1 MSPAGPADRPVAD
14 PITLATVWHG
24 FQTTCREMRHMMV
37 RTAQSFLMSQLKDLS
52 VGVWKADGSTIA
64 MPEGLLDQ
72 FLGTRFAIEHIRSH
86 FGDDLAPGDVILTND
101 PYHGG
106 HAPHLPDWGYIRP
119 IFHENELILFTLVRG
134 HVMDTGGSFPGGYFP
149 NGYDIHAE
157 GLCIPPTKVI
167 EAGVERRDIID
178 LIFNNVRFRD
188 EMEVDTKAMV
198 ATTVFA
204 ERRVQDMISRY
215 GVDVVLGCVDEM
227 IDRTERA
234 VREEIRSIPDGIYEG
249 ASATDDD
256 GTVLDEPVWV
266 RLKATVEGDRMT
278 LDFSDSDA
286 QRPGFVNRIFAATYG
301 TAIGSAILLMDPAL
315 ADFHNEGSLR
325 PIEVIAPVGSVLNC
339 EYPATVGGSPV
350 AVGEQIT
357 EAVTEA
363 LSKARPERALA
374 PWGKHRGDYTSGTD
388 ARNGRPYVRTSFD
401 YDGSAGAVAG
411 YDGATGPAS
420 FGCLGSVMRGNVEE
434 AEVRFPWTVTRLEVV
449 PDFMGAG
456 RWRGGGGVDWRAV
469 NLGGPARMA
478 TGSSDGDE
486 MVPAGVLGGH
496 DCPPSR
502 TFIRRGG
509 ELIRVKP
516 HRMQPLEHGD
526 EVIKLSS
533 GGAGIGEPIEREPE
547 AVRRDVINEFITV
560 EAARR
565 IYGVV
570 IDPETFAVDEAA
582 TADVR
587 GGELGT
593 VQVAIDEDALTVG
606 LTEASGDKGKAIQTQ
621 EEPT

>member
-1 MSPAGPADRPVAD
+1 
-14 PITLATVWHG
+14 
-24 FQTTCREMRHMMV
+24 
-37 RTAQSFLMSQLKDLS
+37 
-52 VGVWKADGSTIA
+52 
-64 MPEGLLDQ
+64 
-72 FLGTRFAIEHIRSH
+72 
-86 FGDDLAPGDVILTND
+86 
-101 PYHGG
+101 
-106 HAPHLPDWGYIRP
+106 
-119 IFHENELILFTLVRG
+119 
-134 HVMDTGGSFPGGYFP
+134 
-149 NGYDIHAE
+149 
-157 GLCIPPTKVI
+157 
-167 EAGVERRDIID
+167 
-178 LIFNNVRFRD
+178 
-188 EMEVDTKAMV
+188 
-198 ATTVFA
+198 
-204 ERRVQDMISRY
+204 
-215 GVDVVLGCVDEM
+215 M

-234 VREEIRSIPDGIYEG
+234 VREEIRSIPDGTYHG

-266 RLKATVEGDRMT
+266 RLEAMIEGDEMT
-278 LDFSDSDA
+278 LDFSESDA

-301 TAIGSAILLMDPAL
+301 NAVGSAILLMDPAL

-388 ARNGRPYVRTSFD
+388 TRNGRPYVRTSFD

-469 NLGGPARMA
+469 NQGGSARMA

-486 MVPAGVLGGH
+486 MLPAGVLGGH

-502 TFIRRGG
+502 TFIRRGD

-516 HRMQPLEHGD
+516 HRMQPLEQGD
-526 EVIKLSS
+526 EVIKLS
-533 GGAGIGEPIEREPE
+533 EPE
-547 AVRRDVINEFITV
+547 AVLRDVVNEFITV
-560 EAARR
+560 EAAER
-565 IYGVV
+565 IYGVA
-570 IDPETFAVDEAA
+570 IDPETMTVDPKA
-582 TADVR
+582 TE
-587 GGELGT
+587 ELRRKQLEP
-593 VQVAIDEDALTVG
+593 VEVAIDERELTVG
-606 LTEASGDKGKAIQTQ
+606 LTEGDSDTGK
-621 EEPT
+621 ES

>member
-1 MSPAGPADRPVAD
+1 MSGAEHSGGAD

-24 FQTTCREMRHMMV
+24 FQTVCREMRHMME

-52 VGVWKADGSTIA
+52 VGIWKADGSTVA

-72 FLGTRFAIEHIRSH
+72 FLGTRFAIEHIRSQ
-86 FGDDLAPGDVILTND
+86 FGDDLHPGDVILTND

-106 HAPHLPDWGYIRP
+106 HAPHLPDWGFIRP
-119 IFHENELILFTLVRG
+119 IFHRDELIFFTLVRG

-149 NGYDIHAE
+149 DGYDIHAE
-157 GLCIPPTKVI
+157 GICIPPTRVI
-167 EAGVERRDIID
+167 ERGEERRDVLE
-178 LIFNNVRFRD
+178 LIFNNVRFRE
-188 EMEVDTKAMV
+188 EMEVDCQAMI
-198 ATTVFA
+198 ATTAFA
-204 ERRVQDMISRY
+204 ERRVHEAIDRY
-215 GVDVVLGCVDEM
+215 GVETVLSCVDEM
-227 IDRTERA
+227 INRTERA
-234 VREEIRSIPDGIYEG
+234 VRAEIASIPDGTYYG

-266 RLKATVEGDRMT
+266 RVAVTIEGDEMV

-286 QRPGFVNRIFAATYG
+286 QRPGFVNRVWAATYG
-301 TAIGSAILLMDPAL
+301 NAVGSAILQMDPAL
-315 ADFHNEGSLR
+315 ADYHNEGSLR
-325 PIEVIAPVGSVLNC
+325 PITVIAPVGSVLNC

-363 LSKARPERALA
+363 LSYARPGRAMA

-388 ARNGRPYVRTSFD
+388 NRNGRPYVRTSFD
-401 YDGSAGAVAG
+401 YDGSAGAVSG

-420 FGCLGSVMRGNVEE
+420 FGCLGTVMRGNVEE
-434 AEVRFPWTVTRLEVV
+434 AEVRFPWKVIQLEVV

-486 MVPAGVLGGH
+486 MVPSGVLGGH

-502 TFIRRGG
+502 TFVQRG
-509 ELIRVKP
+509 EDLIRVKP
-516 HRMQPLEHGD
+516 HRMQELRTGD
-526 EVIKLSS
+526 VVIKLSS
-533 GGAGIGEPIEREPE
+533 GGAGIGDPAERDPE
-547 AVRRDVINEFITV
+547 AVCRDVIDEFITV

-570 IDPETFAVDEAA
+570 IDPETLTVDSEA
-582 TADVR
+582 TA
-587 GGELGT
+587 ELRRSELEP
-593 VQVAIDEDALTVG
+593 VEIAIDEQALTVG
-606 LTEASGDKGKAIQTQ
+606 LTESSDDRRKAI
-621 EEPT
+621 

>member
-1 MSPAGPADRPVAD
+1 MSGGQD
-14 PITLATVWHG
+14 PITLATVWHS
-24 FQTTCREMRHMMV
+24 FQTICREMRHMME

-52 VGVWKADGSTIA
+52 VGVWKADGSTVA

-72 FLGTRFAIEHIRSH
+72 FLGTRFAIDHIRSH

-106 HAPHLPDWGYIRP
+106 HAPHLPDWGFIRP
-119 IFHENELILFTLVRG
+119 IFHEGELVFFTLVRG

-157 GLCIPPTKVI
+157 GMCIPPTKVV
-167 EAGVERRDIID
+167 EGGTERRDVLE
-178 LIFNNVRFRD
+178 LIFNNVRFRE
-188 EMEVDTKAMV
+188 EMEVDCEAMI
-198 ATTVFA
+198 ATTAFA
-204 ERRVQDMISRY
+204 ERRVHEVIGRY
-215 GVDVVLGCVDEM
+215 GADVVLGCVDEM

-234 VREEIRSIPDGIYEG
+234 VRAEIASIPDGTYHG

-266 RLKATVEGDRMT
+266 RVAARIHGDQLT
-278 LDFSDSDA
+278 LDFTDSDA
-286 QRPGFVNRIFAATYG
+286 QRPGFVNRVFAATYG
-301 TAIGSAILLMDPAL
+301 TAVGSAILLMDPAL
-315 ADFHNEGSLR
+315 ADYHNEGSLR

-363 LSKARPERALA
+363 LSAARPERAMA

-388 ARNGRPYVRTSFD
+388 TRTGRPYVRTSFD
-401 YDGSAGAVAG
+401 YDGSAGALAG
-411 YDGATGPAS
+411 FDGATGPAS

-434 AEVRFPWTVTRLEVV
+434 AEVRFPWQVTRLEVV

-486 MVPAGVLGGH
+486 MLPSGVLGGDH
-496 DCPPSR
+496 CPPSR
-502 TFIRRGG
+502 TFVRRGQ

-516 HRMQPLEHGD
+516 HRMQELEPGD
-526 EVIKLSS
+526 EVVKLSS
-533 GGAGIGEPIEREPE
+533 GGAGVGDPRQRDPER
-547 AVRRDVINEFITV
+547 VRADVVDELVSV
-560 EAARR
+560 EAAER
-565 IYGVV
+565 IYGVALDPATLEIDRERTDELRSGEAEEVEIV
-570 IDPETFAVDEAA
+570 IDEK
-582 TADVR
+582 R
-587 GGELGT
+587 
-593 VQVAIDEDALTVG
+593 LTVG
-606 LTEASGDKGKAIQTQ
+606 LSARAEPGQ
-621 EEPT
+621 EEAT

>member
-1 MSPAGPADRPVAD
+1 MSGPD
-14 PITLATVWHG
+14 PITVATVWHS
-24 FQTTCREMRHMMV
+24 FQTICREMRHMMT

-52 VGVWKADGSTIA
+52 VGVWKADGSTVA

-72 FLGTRFAIEHIRSH
+72 FLGTRFAIDHIRTT

-106 HAPHLPDWGYIRP
+106 HAPHLPDWGFIRP
-119 IFHENELILFTLVRG
+119 IFRDGELVFFTLVRG

-157 GLCIPPTKVI
+157 GLCIPPTKI
-167 EAGVERRDIID
+167 IAAGTERRDLLE
-178 LIFNNVRFRD
+178 LIFNNVRFRE
-188 EMEVDTKAMV
+188 EMEVDVEAMI
-198 ATTVFA
+198 ATTAFA
-204 ERRVQDMISRY
+204 ERRVNEVIDRY
-215 GVDVVLGCVDEM
+215 GAATVLACVDEM

-234 VREEIRSIPDGIYEG
+234 VRAEIASIPDGTYEG

-266 RLKATVEGDRMT
+266 RVAARVEGDELT
-278 LDFSDSDA
+278 LDFSESDA
-286 QRPGFVNRIFAATYG
+286 QRPGFVNRVWAATYG
-301 TAIGSAILLMDPAL
+301 TAVGSAILLMDPAL
-315 ADFHNEGSLR
+315 ADYHNEGSLR

-363 LSKARPERALA
+363 ISKARPERAMA

-388 ARNGRPYVRTSFD
+388 TRTGRPYVRTSFD
-401 YDGSAGAVAG
+401 YDGSAGALAG
-411 YDGATGPAS
+411 FDGATGPAS

-434 AEVRFPWTVTRLEVV
+434 AEVRFPWRVDRLEVL

-456 RWRGGGGVDWRAV
+456 KWRGGGGVDWRAV
-469 NLGGPARMA
+469 NLGGLARMA

-486 MVPAGVLGGH
+486 MLPSGVLGGRS
-496 DCPPSR
+496 CPPSR
-502 TFIRRGG
+502 TFVRRGD

-516 HRMQPLEHGD
+516 HRMQQLEPGD
-526 EVIKLSS
+526 EVVKLSS
-533 GGAGIGEPIEREPE
+533 GGAGVGDPRERDPE
-547 AVRRDVINEFITV
+547 SVRADVVDEMVTV
-560 EAARR
+560 DAAER
-565 IYGVV
+565 IYGVALDPDTLEIDRERTEELRRIEPEPVDVV
-570 IDPETFAVDEAA
+570 IDEE
-582 TADVR
+582 R
-587 GGELGT
+587 
-593 VQVAIDEDALTVG
+593 LTVG
-606 LTEASGDKGKAIQTQ
+606 LSRRGGPR
-621 EEPT
+621 EEDSR

>member
-1 MSPAGPADRPVAD
+1 MSDRGID
-14 PITLATVWHG
+14 PITLATVWHA
-24 FQTTCREMRHMMV
+24 FQTTCREMRHMME
-37 RTAQSFLMSQLKDLS
+37 RTAQSFLMSQLHDLS
-52 VGVWKADGSTIA
+52 VGIWKADGSTIA

-86 FGDDLAPGDVILTND
+86 FGDDLHPGDVILTND

-106 HAPHLPDWGYIRP
+106 HAPHLPDWGFIRP
-119 IFHENELILFTLVRG
+119 IFCEDELILFTLVRG

-157 GLCIPPTKVI
+157 GLSIPPTKVI
-167 EAGVERRDIID
+167 DRGTERRDVLE

-188 EMEVDTKAMV
+188 EMEVDCQAMI
-198 ATTVFA
+198 ATTGFA
-204 ERRVQDMISRY
+204 ERRAHELIDRY
-215 GVDVVLGCVDEM
+215 GAGTVLGCVDEM
-227 IDRTERA
+227 IERTERA
-234 VREEIRSIPDGIYEG
+234 VRAEIESIPDGTYHGE
-249 ASATDDD
+249 SATDDD

-266 RLKATVEGDRMT
+266 RVAVTIRGDEMV
-278 LDFSDSDA
+278 LDFSESDA
-286 QRPGFVNRIFAATYG
+286 QRPGFVNRVWAATYG
-301 TAIGSAILLMDPAL
+301 TAVGSAILQMDPAL

-325 PIEVIAPVGSVLNC
+325 PITVVAPVGSVLNC

-357 EAVTEA
+357 ESVTEA
-363 LSKARPERALA
+363 LSYARPERALA

-388 ARNGRPYVRTSFD
+388 TRTGRPYVRTTFD

-434 AEVRFPWTVTRLEVV
+434 AEVRFPWRVLKLEVV

-456 RWRGGGGVDWRAV
+456 RWRGGGGVDWRAR
-469 NLGGPARMA
+469 NDGGPARMA

-486 MVPAGVLGGH
+486 MVPSGVLGGR

-502 TFIRRGG
+502 TFVQRGE

-516 HRMQPLEHGD
+516 HRMQELEHGD
-526 EVIKLSS
+526 VVIKLSS
-533 GGAGIGEPIEREPE
+533 GGAGIGDPSERDPE
-547 AVRRDVINEFITV
+547 AVREDVANEMVSV
-560 EAARR
+560 EAAER
-565 IYGVV
+565 IYRVA
-570 IDPETFAVDEAA
+570 IDPETGGLDRKR
-582 TADVR
+582 TADLR
-587 GGELGT
+587 AEPAEP
-593 VQVAIDEDALTVG
+593 VQITIDEERLAVRLRPAG
-606 LTEASGDKGKAIQTQ
+606 HR
-621 EEPT
+621 

>member
-1 MSPAGPADRPVAD
+1 MSGPQRTDGNGAD

-24 FQTTCREMRHMMV
+24 FQTICREMRHMME
-37 RTAQSFLMSQLKDLS
+37 RTAQSFLMSQLHDLS
-52 VGVWKADGSTIA
+52 VGIWKADGSTVA

-72 FLGTRFAIEHIRSH
+72 FLGTRFAIEHIRSQ
-86 FGDDLAPGDVILTND
+86 FGDDLHPGDVILTND

-106 HAPHLPDWGYIRP
+106 HAPHLPDWGFIRP
-119 IFHENELILFTLVRG
+119 IFHQEELIFFTLVRG

-149 NGYDIHAE
+149 DGYDIHAE
-157 GLCIPPTKVI
+157 GMCIPPTRVI
-167 EAGVERRDIID
+167 ERGEERRDV
-178 LIFNNVRFRD
+178 LELVFNNVRFRE
-188 EMEVDTKAMV
+188 EMEVDCQAMI
-198 ATTVFA
+198 ATTAFA
-204 ERRVQDMISRY
+204 DRRVHEVIDRY
-215 GVDVVLGCVDEM
+215 GADTVLACVDEM

-234 VREEIRSIPDGIYEG
+234 VRAEIGSIPDGTYQG

-256 GTVLDEPVWV
+256 GTVLDEAVWV
-266 RLKATVEGDRMT
+266 RVSVTIEGDEMV
-278 LDFSDSDA
+278 LDFTDSDD
-286 QRPGFVNRIFAATYG
+286 QRPGFVNRVWAATYG
-301 TAIGSAILLMDPAL
+301 TAVGSAILLMDPAL
-315 ADFHNEGSLR
+315 ADYHNEGSLR
-325 PIEVIAPVGSVLNC
+325 PIRVIAPVGSVLNC

-388 ARNGRPYVRTSFD
+388 SRNGRPYVRTSFD

-434 AEVRFPWTVTRLEVV
+434 AEVRFPWKVIQLQVV

-486 MVPAGVLGGH
+486 MVPSGVLGGH

-502 TFIRRGG
+502 TFVQRGE

-516 HRMQPLEHGD
+516 HRMQDLRTGD
-526 EVIKLSS
+526 VVIKLSS
-533 GGAGIGEPIEREPE
+533 GGAGIGDPAERDPE
-547 AVRRDVINEFITV
+547 AVREDVVNEFV
-560 EAARR
+560 SLEAAER
-565 IYGVV
+565 IYRVALDPGTLE
-570 IDPETFAVDEAA
+570 IDHDRTAALRSESPEPVAVAVDE
-582 TADVR
+582 R
-587 GGELGT
+587 E
-593 VQVAIDEDALTVG
+593 LTVG
-606 LTEASGDKGKAIQTQ
+606 LVPGEHREG
-621 EEPT
+621 PT

>member
-1 MSPAGPADRPVAD
+1 MSERDRTGSDVD

-24 FQTTCREMRHMMV
+24 FQTTCREMRHMMA
-37 RTAQSFLMSQLKDLS
+37 RTAQSFLMSQLRDLS
-52 VGVWKADGSTIA
+52 VGLWKADGSTIA

-86 FGDDLAPGDVILTND
+86 FGDDLNPGDVILTND

-106 HAPHLPDWGYIRP
+106 HAPHLPDWGFIRP
-119 IFHENELILFTLVRG
+119 IFSEGELAFFTLCRG

-167 EAGVERRDIID
+167 EGGEERRDVLE
-178 LIFNNVRFRD
+178 LIFNNVRFRE
-188 EMEVDTKAMV
+188 EMEVDCEAMI
-198 ATTVFA
+198 ATTAFA
-204 ERRVQDMISRY
+204 ERRAHEVIGRY
-215 GVDVVLGCVDEM
+215 GLDTVLGCVDEM
-227 IDRTERA
+227 ISRTERA
-234 VREEIRSIPDGIYEG
+234 VRAEIASIPDGTYEG

-266 RLKATVEGDRMT
+266 RVAATIRGDELE
-278 LDFSDSDA
+278 LDFSASDD
-286 QRPGFVNRIFAATYG
+286 QRPGFVNRGWAATYG
-301 TAIGSAILLMDPAL
+301 TAVGSAILLMDPAL
-315 ADFHNEGSLR
+315 ADYHNEGSLR
-325 PIEVIAPVGSVLNC
+325 PITVVAPVGSVLNC
-339 EYPATVGGSPV
+339 EYPATVGGGPV

-357 EAVTEA
+357 ESVTEA

-388 ARNGRPYVRTSFD
+388 TRNGRPYVRTSFD

-434 AEVRFPWTVTRLEVV
+434 AEVRFPWKVTQLEVV

-486 MVPAGVLGGH
+486 MVPSGVLGGD

-502 TFIRRGG
+502 TFVRRGK
-509 ELIRVKP
+509 ELMRVKP
-516 HRMQPLEHGD
+516 HRMQPLETGD
-526 EVIKLSS
+526 EVVKLSS
-533 GGAGIGEPIEREPE
+533 GGAGVGDPREREPE
-547 AVRRDVINEFITV
+547 RVREDVIDEMITV
-560 EAARR
+560 EAAER
-565 IYGVV
+565 IYGVALDPDTLEIDGGRTEKLRRGEAEDVEVV
-570 IDPETFAVDEAA
+570 IDEE
-582 TADVR
+582 R
-587 GGELGT
+587 
-593 VQVAIDEDALTVG
+593 LTVG
-606 LTEASGDKGKAIQTQ
+606 LSAPVHAGQPDGEEAR
-621 EEPT
+621 